1 MLQRHQPAQVAIP
14 VKVPRQQRDSHAAG
28 QRQFRSDD
36 RFYADLVA
44 RLLKLDGGVQPVSIG
59 QRDGRHVV
67 LLGEFRKLPRL
78 GQCCAER
85 IRRTIVQG
93 NVQLLISKYIYRR
106 ARRGRREEIEKKYLK
121 LLCVLCVLCG

>member
-14 VKVPRQQRDSHAAG
+14 VKVPRQQRDSRAAG

-67 LLGEFRKLPRL
+67 LLRELGELLRL
-78 GQCCAER
+78 GQCRAER
-85 IRRTIVQG
+85 IGRTIVQG

-106 ARRGRREEIEKKYLK
+106 ARREEIEKKYLK
-121 LLCVLCVLCG
+121 ILCALSDLCG